1 MAITLL
7 GLTALFCITLTVT
20 SLHRDCAPWGC
31 EVDSSLHFQLLQY
44 QMSVRSAQDYS
55 EWIGKGGNMI
65 RSGSTSAIPPTSLSA
80 GPAWSW
86 AAPNGGVVRG
96 SPVIDSKGAI
106 YQSTIDGD
114 IFKFSRT
121 GDVLWNFTTSGISL
135 PGNPVLMEGV
145 LYTIRVDGQMAAV
158 NSDDGKLLWQTR
170 ACGMASGD
178 THSIIAG
185 EGLVLASCLE
195 LRDAK
200 INAATTVVACN
211 ATSGAVLWK
220 FRPDMVMY
228 NWIGS
233 IQSGSVLF
241 SDTLGGVYRLLLR
254 DGSVVWKVP
263 APSPPAGTTGGLTGA
278 RNGLAYVSSN
288 LQGENTP
295 TGTGLVSA
303 YSVEDGRLVWRRAF
317 PKFPAN
323 SGPAATTHGNHPFVV
338 VAIGTNPSF
347 IGPQGQV
354 LDLDSFDNSPDHRHP
369 SKVVALDLLDGHT
382 LWEFDLP
389 DWHGG
394 AAGDTPQHTCLPDS
408 YANPS
413 IAGDGA
419 VFVAG
424 MSGKVYR
431 FYDHNGDGKLEAE
444 HGEISEFDTGNAF
457 QAAPAISEGILATS
471 PCNGLSVFLP

>member
-1 MAITLL
+1 
-7 GLTALFCITLTVT
+7 
-20 SLHRDCAPWGC
+20 
-31 EVDSSLHFQLLQY
+31 
-44 QMSVRSAQDYS
+44 
-55 EWIGKGGNMI
+55 
-65 RSGSTSAIPPTSLSA
+65 
-80 GPAWSW
+80 
-86 AAPNGGVVRG
+86 VRG

-382 LWEFDLP
+382 LWEYDLP